1 MRRSLAGRG
10 MVGVRRAV
18 RTDLG
23 VERREGMP
31 ISRRGML
38 TFNLHAHRR
47 RAWEVAPA
55 LQAMVS
61 RFGDAKWASTE
72 HRMHADG
79 EILAGFTSGLT
90 GLRLRAL
97 PGTLQMMV

>member
-1 MRRSLAGRG
+1 MRRSSAGRG
-10 MVGVRRAV
+10 KAGVRRAV
-18 RTDLG
+18 RSDHG

-31 ISRRGML
+31 ISRRGRL
-38 TFNLHAHRR
+38 VFNPRAHRR

-61 RFGDAKWASTE
+61 RFGDAEWASTE

-79 EILAGFTSGLT
+79 EILAAFTADVT

-97 PGTLQMMV
+97 PDAL

>member
-1 MRRSLAGRG
+1 
-10 MVGVRRAV
+10 
-18 RTDLG
+18 
-23 VERREGMP
+23 MP

>member
-1 MRRSLAGRG
+1 
-10 MVGVRRAV
+10 
-18 RTDLG
+18 
-23 VERREGMP
+23 MP

-38 TFNLHAHRR
+38 TFNPHAHRG
-47 RAWEVAPA
+47 RAWEVATA
-55 LQAMVS
+55 LQAMVA
-61 RFGDAKWASTE
+61 RFGDAEWASTE